1 MQFKYLLFAVLLIVG
16 SVSCEEVGPSIN
28 LVQTDRVVVI
38 EEYTGVRCVNCPD
51 GSDKIQDIITQKGDD
66 KVIAISIHAGIF
78 SAPYN
83 GESNEDFRTPDGTS
97 LLSYLGEPQGY
108 PAAVVNRV
116 HYDGQQDRSVGLNDW
131 SGYINEELQKAP
143 KVRLDMTKDY
153 DATTRELKGSAE
165 LFFFE
170 EVSGN
175 VNMTFLITEDDIED
189 VQVTLDG
196 KKYDY
201 KHKHVLR
208 KVISSSYTGDLIGT
222 DIAAN
227 FTTTIN
233 FNYVL
238 PAEFN
243 AEKCNI
249 VAFVNRDEGATLDVL
264 QATKAHVVD

>member
-97 LLSYLGEPQGY
+97 LLSYLGEPAGN
-108 PAAVVNRV
+108 PTAVINRV
-116 HYDGQQDRSVGLNDW
+116 QYDGQQYRAVGLNDW
-131 SGYINEELQKAP
+131 SGYINEELQKTP
-143 KVRLDMTKDY
+143 MVRLDMTKDY
-153 DATTRELKGSAE
+153 NETTRELNGSVE

-170 EVSGN
+170 AISGN